1 MKQQRVV
8 VVGHQGKLGS
18 IADHALSV
26 HEQCQVV
33 GRVGRDD
40 SLGHILSTSDPD
52 VVLELTTAAS
62 VFDNAQCAV
71 NAKKALVV
79 GASGLSE
86 SDLNVLDL
94 AAKKNNVPVLVV
106 PNFSIAAVLM
116 VEMAKRVAPW
126 LEECE
131 IIEYHH
137 RQKQDAP
144 SGTSL
149 YTAQEVKAA
158 SSSRGD
164 RSIPIHSVRSSG
176 FLASQD
182 VIFSQPGE
190 ALTLSLSQIDRRAF
204 VPGIVQSVLYV
215 HTLSCGVHVGLQSV
229 MQDEWV

>member
-33 GRVGRDD
+33 GRVARED
-40 SLGHILSTSDPD
+40 SLEHVLSANDPD

-62 VFDNAQCAV
+62 VFNNAQCV
-71 NAKKALVV
+71 INAKKTLVV
-79 GASGLSE
+79 GASGLSD
-86 SDLNVLDL
+86 SDLNVLDQ
-94 AAKKNNVPVLVV
+94 AAKKSNVPVLVV

-149 YTAQEVKAA
+149 YTAQEIKAA
-158 SSSRGD
+158 SSSQGD
-164 RSIPIHSVRSSG
+164 RIIPIHSVRSSG

-182 VIFSQPGE
+182 VIFSQSGE

-204 VPGIVQSVLYV
+204 IPGIIQSVLRV
-215 HTLSCGVHVGLQSV
+215 HALPCGVHVGLQAV
-229 MQDEWV
+229 MQNEWL